1 MNFSKKNKWPKNNCM
16 DENECLTFKRS
27 IANFNTLLAT
37 VSSSFLCGFCSIC
50 KYKLICSV
58 SSTDKFLYFLL
69 ILVPKVRNRSRKMPS
84 PNDQTRA
91 STFDKM
97 FKESVSWKKKTN
109 CELSVSLKNHRKTGW
124 REPDEDLESS
134 YWSRTSKH
142 WRKTDIII
150 NIGL

>member
-97 FKESVSWKKKTN
+97 FKESVSWKKN
-109 CELSVSLKNHRKTGW
+109 ELWTFCQSQKPSKNWLERTRWGSGIELLK
-124 REPDEDLESS
+124 
-134 YWSRTSKH
+134 
-142 WRKTDIII
+142 
-150 NIGL
+150 